1 MALVTLDQARRHL
14 RIPTTGDPATSSDDA
29 EIADLQA
36 SAEALV
42 RSYVQQRIG
51 ADGDAWA
58 AEVATWDV
66 LAVPPVAPPP
76 QVAAAVLGLLGYLW
90 RFRGDDLE
98 NERPA
103 LELGDLPRYVTA
115 LLYQLRDPAVA

>member
-14 RIPTTGDPATSSDDA
+14 RIPATGAPPTSADDA

-42 RSYVQQRIG
+42 LSYVQQRIG
-51 ADGDAWA
+51 PDGEAWA
-58 AEVATWDV
+58 AEVVTWDV
-66 LAVPPVAPPP
+66 TAVPPVAPPP

-103 LELGDLPRYVTA
+103 LELGELPHYVTA